1 MLKHSKIESLKKLLF
16 MWFISID
23 TCHLEIKTEKNLN
36 HKKTQ
41 PHVPLATRVMLLHV
55 ISTSENTVH
64 ALENN
69 AKCIKYLSVIIKIAR
84 SCGLLKRPWVSSKG
98 PQTTV

>member
-1 MLKHSKIESLKKLLF
+1 MLKHSKIENLKKLLF
-16 MWFISID
+16 MWSISID
-23 TCHLEIKTEKNLN
+23 TYHLEIKSEKNLN

-41 PHVPLATRVMLLHV
+41 AHVPLATRVTLLHV

-64 ALENN
+64 TLENN
-69 AKCIKYLSVIIKIAR
+69 AKCIQHLSVIMKIAR
-84 SCGLLKRPWVSSKG
+84 SCGLLKRPWGSSKR